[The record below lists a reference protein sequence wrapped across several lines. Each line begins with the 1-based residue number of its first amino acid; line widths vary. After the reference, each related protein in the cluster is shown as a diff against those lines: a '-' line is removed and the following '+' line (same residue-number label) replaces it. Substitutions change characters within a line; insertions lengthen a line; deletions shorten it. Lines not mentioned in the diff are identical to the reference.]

1 MDVGFL
7 SLIPALVT
15 IVVALATRRVSLALF
30 MGIVGGAVVAGA
42 YTVSGFFD
50 NMYEYLKVSFTDP
63 ERLLIVLFIILI
75 GGLLELIQL
84 SGGYDR
90 FAASLSTRL
99 NTPRKSRLS
108 TWGLSMSLFFDDY
121 ANVLISGA
129 SMREIN
135 LRNKVTPAMLAYI
148 VDVVAIMASIM
159 IVSTW
164 ASYEGSV
171 MADAGASI
179 GVTKSISLF
188 FLESVPFHMYAVLA
202 IFLTFLVAYTGKWFG
217 ARFDTQP
224 LPKSDSGK
232 ELSAKVKLYHVLAPI
247 FVLLGFAIAGMF
259 VSGTWILIKNNEPIS
274 LINILGSAPTIE
286 ILVLGTLLA
295 IATVFVLI
303 KKDNL
308 LNNKS
313 IGLGLFN
320 GGKSMIEV
328 SLVILL
334 ATGLAAVSGK
344 LGTGVYITGSMEGF
358 VSPEMLPFL
367 IFVISMLIT
376 VATGFS
382 WSSMAIVMPIA
393 FQMAV
398 ANGMGDML
406 PAISAAVIT
415 GAVSGEHMIP
425 FSEKA
430 VMSAAATK
438 IAPVYHVKTMFLQT
452 ITAFCAAGVG
462 YILYGHGFPL
472 WLSYLIPGG
481 VVFILHTFLAVG
493 NRQSLSER

>member
-1 MDVGFL
+1 MEVGIL

-15 IVVALATRRVSLALF
+15 IVFALATRKVSLALF
-30 MGIVGGAVVAGA
+30 MGIVGGSIVAGG
-42 YTVSGFFD
+42 YTFSGFFEQI
-50 NMYEYLKVSFTDP
+50 YQYIKVSFTDP
-63 ERLLIVLFIILI
+63 ERLLIVLFIVLI
-75 GGLLELIQL
+75 GGLLEVIQL

-90 FAASLSTRL
+90 FAASLSRKL
-99 NTPRKSRLS
+99 NTSRKSRLS
-108 TWGLSMSLFFDDY
+108 TWGLSMMLFFDDY

-148 VDVVAIMASIM
+148 VDVVAVMASIM
-159 IVSTW
+159 IISTW

-171 MADAGASI
+171 MADAGKSI
-179 GVTKSISLF
+179 GVEKSISLF
-188 FLESVPFHMYAVLA
+188 FLESMPYHMYTVLA
-202 IFLTFLVAYTGKWFG
+202 IFLTFLVAYSGKWFG
-217 ARFDTQP
+217 ARADNQP
-224 LPKSDSGK
+224 LPKAGSDRVLSG
-232 ELSAKVKLYHVLAPI
+232 SVKLYHVLAPI
-247 FVLLGFAIAGMF
+247 FTLLGFAITGMF
-259 VSGTWILIKNNEPIS
+259 VAGIYILMQNNEPIT

-286 ILVLGTLLA
+286 ILVLGTVLA
-295 IATVFVLI
+295 IFVAFLLV
-303 KKDNL
+303 KKDGL
-308 LNNKS
+308 LSNKEVS
-313 IGLGLFN
+313 GGLLQ

-334 ATGLAAVSGK
+334 ATGLAAVSET
-344 LGTGVYITGSMEGF
+344 LGTGAFITGSF
-358 VSPEMLPFL
+358 ADYVSPAMLPFV
-367 IFVISMLIT
+367 IFVVSMLIT

-430 VMSAAATK
+430 VMSSAATK
-438 IAPVYHVKTMFLQT
+438 IAPVYHVKTMFFQT
-452 ITAFCAAGVG
+452 LTAFMAAGFG
-462 YILYGHGFPL
+462 YILYGHGVAL
-472 WLSYLIPGG
+472 WLAYVIPAI
-481 VVFILHTFLAVG
+481 VIVTIHVLFARSS
-493 NRQSLSER
+493 RQALV